1 MRGRGSLEPGA
12 PILPEVDRF
21 YFESGF
27 ESSDMFDMAA
37 P

>member
-1 MRGRGSLEPGA
+1 VA
-12 PILPEVDRF
+12 EVLSHERRSWRKSMGF
-21 YFESGF
+21 FF

>member
-1 MRGRGSLEPGA
+1 LSHERRSCRKSMGA
-12 PILPEVDRF
+12 FSEL
-21 YFESGF
+21 GF